1 MSKLLLFLV
10 FSLQESVGIRPPHTL
25 IHVYTHTHTQSHT
38 VIASKYG
45 NALPTVI
52 HIRRILLHTLFT
64 LQSRPN
70 FTRNINHLP
79 LTYDP
84 GEMLLCVQE
93 YSVPSE
99 PAYATSCGLEVLVLH
114 VSSHP
119 VLSHKRDD
127 AGWRTRLCQE
137 GVFEDFAGH
146 GPLSRVPHQHA
157 VQKAFEQRRDLR
169 RNERGRLTLGSLGKG
184 VVLLNFIEL

>member
-25 IHVYTHTHTQSHT
+25 IHVYTHTHTHPQSHT

-52 HIRRILLHTLFT
+52 HIRRILLHTLFP

-70 FTRNINHLP
+70 FTRNIDHLP

-84 GEMLLCVQE
+84 GDMLLCVQE

-99 PAYATSCGLEVLVLH
+99 PAYATPRGLEVLVLR

-119 VLSHKRDD
+119 VLSHQGDD
-127 AGWRTRLCQE
+127 AGGRARLCQE
-137 GVFEDFAGH
+137 GVFEDFAGR
-146 GPLSRVPHQHA
+146 GPLSRVPHQHP

-169 RNERGRLTLGSLGKG
+169 QRREGDLHS
-184 VVLLNFIEL
+184 VLLEKE